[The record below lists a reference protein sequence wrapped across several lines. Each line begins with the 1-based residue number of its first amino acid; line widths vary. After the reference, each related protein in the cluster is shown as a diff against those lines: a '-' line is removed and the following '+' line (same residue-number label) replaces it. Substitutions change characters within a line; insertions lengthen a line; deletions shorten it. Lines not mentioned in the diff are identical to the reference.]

1 MTAHRRGRARVF
13 AACALLV
20 SLAACGGGGGEQSNT
35 KSDSGSNAQAN
46 SPAAA
51 ATAAAP
57 GDSSKLD
64 GEIERL
70 EKVAQRNPSD
80 DETRDKLAVAYV
92 RRANSLRAS
101 QQLKEALRD
110 YQRALRLNPDNEE
123 AQKNAAEIAPLV
135 EGRPQE
141 GEYGEPPPLPIT
153 PNVTG
158 AEASPTATPAQKRRP
173 EQ

>member
-1 MTAHRRGRARVF
+1 MKTHERGRARNVLI
-13 AACALLV
+13 ACALFV
-20 SLAACGGGGGEQSNT
+20 SLAGCGGGGGQPDT
-35 KSDSGSNAQAN
+35 KTNSGPDAQAN
-46 SPAAA
+46 SA

-110 YQRALRLNPDNEE
+110 YRRAFHINPDNEE
-123 AQKNAAEIAPLV
+123 AQKNAAELAPLV
-135 EGRPQE
+135 EGTPQE
-141 GEYGEPPPLPIT
+141 GEYGEPPPPPIS
-153 PNVTG
+153 PNVIG

-173 EQ
+173 ER